1 MNINWEFLTLYIYV
15 QEHGNGFEFK
25 YPLSKFLK
33 TLYQADHFLQIE
45 VWFKISMNCTVYI

>member
-1 MNINWEFLTLYIYV
+1 MNIYWEFLTLYIYV
-15 QEHGNGFEFK
+15 QEHGNGFELK

>member
-1 MNINWEFLTLYIYV
+1 MYV
-15 QEHGNGFEFK
+15 QEHGNGFELK

-45 VWFKISMNCTVYI
+45 VRFNISMNCTLYIWEDFICVFRI